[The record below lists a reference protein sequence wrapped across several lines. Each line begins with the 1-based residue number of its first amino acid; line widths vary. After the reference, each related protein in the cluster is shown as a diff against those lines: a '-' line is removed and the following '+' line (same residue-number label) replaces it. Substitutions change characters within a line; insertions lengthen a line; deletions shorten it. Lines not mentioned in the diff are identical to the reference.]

1 MADKDP
7 SMTEILAS
15 IRRIIS
21 EDDGDFAAAPSE
33 RPAAGSQER
42 PPATDDMDPE
52 AAQTEQAPQPS
63 PPPPAPAANQPP
75 APPEDAPEPPQ
86 PAAENAPPE
95 PDPALLSTRSQDEAG
110 RAFDRLRRNV
120 AVPQGESVALDALV
134 RQLLHPLL
142 RQWLDA
148 NLPKLV
154 ETLVREEIRRIARK
168 QDE

>member
-42 PPATDDMDPE
+42 QPAPDDMTEE
-52 AAQTEQAPQPS
+52 AAQTEQTPQPS
-63 PPPPAPAANQPP
+63 SPPAAVNQPE
-75 APPEDAPEPPQ
+75 APPEDAPEPPP

-95 PDPALLSTRSQDEAG
+95 PDPALLSTQTQDEAG

-154 ETLVREEIRRIARK
+154 ESLVREEIRRIARK